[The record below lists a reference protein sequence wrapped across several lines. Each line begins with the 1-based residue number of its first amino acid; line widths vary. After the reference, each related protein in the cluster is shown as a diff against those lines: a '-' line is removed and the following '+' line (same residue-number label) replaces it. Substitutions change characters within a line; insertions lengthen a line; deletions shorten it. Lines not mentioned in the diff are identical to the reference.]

1 MNDTNQSLSLGETAA
16 RFVAGLGPEE
26 RAASQPE
33 VQKFV
38 RWFGVGRP
46 LAGLT
51 AAEVDNYVER
61 LSVSDADYTKR
72 LEMLRAFLL
81 YARKEGWSKTNLAVH
96 LKPRKGKAKAQP
108 APKRNMP
115 ETVYLT
121 REGQSELQAELAK
134 LKNQRLQ
141 LIEEIRKAAADKD
154 FRENAPLHA
163 AREQRSHVEGRIL
176 DIEATLKCAT
186 IIDNKPDDSLKLGIG
201 HSVVLC
207 DLNSGEEVR
216 YTLVSPREVDLAK
229 GKISSASPIG
239 RAVTGKSLG
248 EIVEVAAPAGKLRYQ
263 VKQIE

>member
-1 MNDTNQSLSLGETAA
+1 MNDTNQSLSLGEA
-16 RFVAGLGPEE
+16 VAHFLASLGPEE
-26 RAASQPE
+26 RAVIQPE
-33 VQKFV
+33 VHKFA

-61 LSVSDADYTKR
+61 LSLSDADYSKR

-81 YARKEGWSKTNLAVH
+81 HARKEGWSKTNLAVH
-96 LKPRKGKAKAQP
+96 LKPRKGKTKTQP
-108 APKRNMP
+108 APKRNTP

-121 REGQSELQAELAK
+121 RPGYAELQVELAE
-134 LKNQRLQ
+134 LKNQRLH

-186 IIDNKPDDSLKLGIG
+186 IMDDKPDNSLKLIIG

-239 RAVTGKSLG
+239 QAVTGKTQG